1 MNNLIVGGLF
11 ANHKN
16 DRTSCFRTNLGTT
29 DCYSDKQ
36 SSIALFNLLHELA
49 KSHDDDSA
57 SILRSRSTTLHVQ
70 HDAFYL
76 LAFSPRTND
85 KTLHKIESIDRRI
98 ERAPPRRKMSTE
110 LRKRRKRSLPS
121 KNRARAR
128 GSSIG
133 VLDPRP
139 FSRFH
144 ERSIGSPLTFSWRKS
159 SAKRGTSLTFEIIRA
174 RNTHACVA
182 MHSTTT

>member
-1 MNNLIVGGLF
+1 MTPPAFYVHDQPRSTF
-11 ANHKN
+11 
-16 DRTSCFRTNLGTT
+16 DTT
-29 DCYSDKQ
+29 P
-36 SSIALFNLLHELA
+36 SI
-49 KSHDDDSA
+49 S
-57 SILRSRSTTLHVQ
+57 LRS
-70 HDAFYL
+70 L
-76 LAFSPRTND
+76 LARTT
-85 KTLHKIESIDRRI
+85 KRYIRSRASTEG
-98 ERAPPRRKMSTE
+98 ERAPPRRKMSSE

-121 KNRARAR
+121 KNRARARAR

-144 ERSIGSPLTFSWRKS
+144 ERSIGSPLTFSWRRS

>member
-1 MNNLIVGGLF
+1 MTM
-11 ANHKN
+11 
-16 DRTSCFRTNLGTT
+16 TSPAFYVHDQPRSTFNTT
-29 DCYSDKQ
+29 L
-36 SSIALFNLLHELA
+36 SIC
-49 KSHDDDSA
+49 
-57 SILRSRSTTLHVQ
+57 LRS
-70 HDAFYL
+70 L
-76 LAFSPRTND
+76 LARTTKRYIRSRASTEGSSALLREGKCRVNCASVEKD
-85 KTLHKIESIDRRI
+85 LFLRRI
-98 ERAPPRRKMSTE
+98 
-110 LRKRRKRSLPS
+110 
-121 KNRARAR
+121 ARAR

-144 ERSIGSPLTFSWRKS
+144 ERSIGSPLTFSWRRS

>member
-1 MNNLIVGGLF
+1 MTLPALYVHDQPRSTFN
-11 ANHKN
+11 
-16 DRTSCFRTNLGTT
+16 TT
-29 DCYSDKQ
+29 P
-36 SSIALFNLLHELA
+36 SI
-49 KSHDDDSA
+49 S
-57 SILRSRSTTLHVQ
+57 LRS
-70 HDAFYL
+70 L
-76 LAFSPRTND
+76 LARTTKRYIRSRASTEGSSALLREGKCRVNCASVEND
-85 KTLHKIESIDRRI
+85 LFLRRI
-98 ERAPPRRKMSTE
+98 A
-110 LRKRRKRSLPS
+110 
-121 KNRARAR
+121 RARAR

-144 ERSIGSPLTFSWRKS
+144 ERSIGSPLTFSWRRS